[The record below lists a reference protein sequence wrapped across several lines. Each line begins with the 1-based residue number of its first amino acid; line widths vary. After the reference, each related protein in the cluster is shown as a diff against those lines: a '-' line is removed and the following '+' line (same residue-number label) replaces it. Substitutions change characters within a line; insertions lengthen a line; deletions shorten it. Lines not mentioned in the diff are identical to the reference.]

1 MKKIL
6 LAAAVMAAAFLLASN
21 RVQAASGIF
30 GTYIG
35 INPNGAGNT
44 FYGAQQPGPTT
55 LTSFNS
61 LNLGSFN
68 HTSQTLTI
76 SAFQVNTFKNG
87 ISDVFGATLNYR
99 IYPNGSTPG
108 SFLQQSASFL
118 ANATFT
124 DAAGNSH
131 SGSGDQNWGQNA
143 GAISLNAFNGI
154 TVTTPTLYNLE
165 VYFQAATS
173 DGTAFSNNGGNN
185 FIATFTAVP
194 EPSTYAL
201 LGFAAAGL
209 GTLIIRRHRR
219 LVKHPEV

>member
-6 LAAAVMAAAFLLASN
+6 LVVAASFVLAMNSAP
-21 RVQAASGIF
+21 AASGIF

-99 IYPNGSTPG
+99 IYPNGTTPG

-124 DAAGNSH
+124 DAAENSR
-131 SGSGDQNWGQNA
+131 SGSGDQNWGENA
-143 GAISLNAFNGI
+143 GAISLNAFDGI
-154 TVTTPTLYNLE
+154 TVTTSTKYNLE
-165 VYFQAATS
+165 VYFEAATS
-173 DGTAFSNNGGNN
+173 DGTKFSNNDENN
-185 FIATFTAVP
+185 FIANFTAIP